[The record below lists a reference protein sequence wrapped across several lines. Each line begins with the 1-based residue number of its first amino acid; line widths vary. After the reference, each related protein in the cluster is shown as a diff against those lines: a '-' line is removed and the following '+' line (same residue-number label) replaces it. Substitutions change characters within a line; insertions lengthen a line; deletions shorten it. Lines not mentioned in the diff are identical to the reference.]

1 MTIRPLEDYQ
11 ANTLAEGI
19 RECTKDGKSGV
30 EPLVRADIISL
41 KSNDL
46 LKIVKDSENGGG
58 RLARFEFGC
67 ELMGEKVILGLLFII
82 L

>member
-1 MTIRPLEDYQ
+1 MIRPVEVYQ

-30 EPLVRADIISL
+30 EPLVRAVTTSL
-41 KSNDL
+41 KSSEL

-58 RLARFEFGC
+58 RLAIFEFGC